1 MVNLGRS
8 LAATWRTLKLTRK
21 SDRQEFFL
29 YMKLVLLGFGIV
41 GTIGFVIYFIAS
53 EIELIAGVSG
63 ANASGATPAIL
74 FHFLSSVL

>member
-1 MVNLGRS
+1 
-8 LAATWRTLKLTRK
+8 
-21 SDRQEFFL
+21 
-29 YMKLVLLGFGIV
+29 MKLVLLGFGIV

-74 FHFLSSVL
+74 HFLNSVL